1 MTATPVRKSPKRTPR
16 PPREPGLGA
25 SMKPLQLKDRWRGY
39 LANQQTVARQTLL
52 RLLTQPASS
61 MMTVLVI
68 GIALALPVVML
79 VSLSNIEQLGRGW
92 DGAAKISLFLKRDI
106 SDTSARALAGRLE
119 ERADI
124 ASVHFTSAADALL
137 EFRQLSGYGEVLD
150 SLESNPLPAVLV
162 LTPAG
167 RDAKAAASRV
177 LFDELRM
184 LPEVDQAKLD
194 LEWVQRL
201 HAMMQ
206 IGKRI
211 SLALGFLLALGVLLV
226 IGNTIKLEVEAR
238 RDEIVVVKLV
248 GGTDAFVRRP
258 FLYTG
263 SWYGLGG
270 GITAWLILQLS
281 MLLLSGPVSALSAL
295 YASEYSLTGLG
306 FGNTIMLWLTSGF
319 LGWMG
324 AWLVVGRQLKS
335 IEPR

>member
-1 MTATPVRKSPKRTPR
+1 
-16 PPREPGLGA
+16 
-25 SMKPLQLKDRWRGY
+25 
-39 LANQQTVARQTLL
+39 
-52 RLLTQPASS
+52 
-61 MMTVLVI
+61 
-68 GIALALPVVML
+68 
-79 VSLSNIEQLGRGW
+79 
-92 DGAAKISLFLKRDI
+92 
-106 SDTSARALAGRLE
+106 
-119 ERADI
+119 
-124 ASVHFTSAADALL
+124 
-137 EFRQLSGYGEVLD
+137 
-150 SLESNPLPAVLV
+150 
-162 LTPAG
+162 
-167 RDAKAAASRV
+167 
-177 LFDELRM
+177 
-184 LPEVDQAKLD
+184 
-194 LEWVQRL
+194 
-201 HAMMQ
+201 MMQ

>member
-1 MTATPVRKSPKRTPR
+1 MSTTQTRKPIKRKPA
-16 PPREPGLGA
+16 PPREPGPGA
-25 SMKPLQLKDRWRGY
+25 SKKPVQLKDRWHGY
-39 LANQQTVARQTLL
+39 WANQKAVALQTLR
-52 RLLTQPASS
+52 RLKAQPASS
-61 MMTVLVI
+61 LMTVLVI
-68 GIALALPVVML
+68 GIALALPVVMQ
-79 VSLSNIEQLGRGW
+79 VSLANIEQLGRGW
-92 DGAAKISLFLKRDI
+92 DGSPKLSLFLKRNI
-106 SDTSARALAGRLE
+106 SEKEGRAFAQRLE
-119 ERADI
+119 QRENV
-124 ASVHFTSAADALL
+124 ASVQFTSAADALA

-150 SLESNPLPAVLV
+150 ALDSNPLPAVLM
-162 LTPAG
+162 LTPKGKSADAAG
-167 RDAKAAASRV
+167 SRA
-177 LFDELRM
+177 LLDELRM

-201 HAMMQ
+201 HSMMR

-226 IGNTIKLEVEAR
+226 IGNTIKLEIEAR

-263 SWYGLGG
+263 FWYGLGG
-270 GITAWLILQLS
+270 GITAWLILQFSL
-281 MLLLSGPVSALSAL
+281 LLLSGPVSALSDL
-295 YASEYSLTGLG
+295 YASEYSLAGLG
-306 FGNTIMLWLTSGF
+306 FGNTLMLWLTSGF